1 MGGLKKMKAVM
12 TFGNGENGPKD
23 ECLAIRSKVLWVF
36 ILSLLIGLGFLGC
49 RTLPAKPAEPA
60 IAYDLTE
67 GVEVTKL
74 SFYMKVPRDLPHPVC
89 WVDVGIRNLSDS
101 EQSFLVLVQIDDEP
115 GISLRTK
122 KPVGPKKEDTVSLIT
137 MGKSLPT
144 RLFVA
149 VTR

>member
-1 MGGLKKMKAVM
+1 MDGLKKMKAVM
-12 TFGNGENGPKD
+12 TFGNGKNGPKD
-23 ECLAIRSKVLWVF
+23 ECLAMRSKASWVF
-36 ILSLLIGLGFLGC
+36 VLSLLISLGFVGC

-60 IAYDLTE
+60 IAYDLAE

-74 SFYMKVPRDLPHPVC
+74 SFYMKKPRDLSHPVC
-89 WVDVGIRNLSDS
+89 WVDVSIRNLSDA

-122 KPVGPKKEDTVSLIT
+122 KPVGPKKEETLSLIT
-137 MGKSLPT
+137 MSNQLPT
-144 RLFVA
+144 RLSVA